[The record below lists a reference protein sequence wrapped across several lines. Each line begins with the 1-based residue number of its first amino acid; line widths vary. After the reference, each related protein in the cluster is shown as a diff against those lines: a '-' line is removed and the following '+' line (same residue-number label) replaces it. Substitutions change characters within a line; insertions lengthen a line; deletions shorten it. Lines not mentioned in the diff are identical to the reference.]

1 MVFFVFAPLAFF
13 VIRLSVRWRWR
24 TVTLT
29 AAAIGLIADV
39 MFDYLV
45 GARL

>member
-1 MVFFVFAPLAFF
+1 MIFFVFAPLAFI
-13 VIRLSVRWRWR
+13 VIRLSVKWRWR
-24 TVTLT
+24 TVLLT
-29 AAAIGLIADV
+29 AAAIGLLADV

>member
-1 MVFFVFAPLAFF
+1 MIFFVFAPLAFI
-13 VIRLSVRWRWR
+13 VIRLSVNWRWR
-24 TVTLT
+24 TVILT
-29 AAAIGLIADV
+29 AAAIGLAADV